1 MFPLLRHCVLLA
13 GLTLLV
19 TQGAPAQTPAGPPKA
34 QQHPIPP
41 PPVATDQEATV
52 AYWTTETGWMSELQ
66 LRSNAVGQDLTVTPV
81 LRLADGAETRLAP
94 VTIKP
99 QEVKSVDINAAIAAA
114 GAPQLVGTYGSLVL
128 RYRSAAQGNLY
139 AALIFVVPGIGI
151 ICGGQP
157 KRTRHKADCAEP
169 RAGSWFRGRKLNS
182 GKGDDE

>member
-34 QQHPIPP
+34 QQHPIP
-41 PPVATDQEATV
+41 
-52 AYWTTETGWMSELQ
+52 
-66 LRSNAVGQDLTVTPV
+66 
-81 LRLADGAETRLAP
+81 
-94 VTIKP
+94 
-99 QEVKSVDINAAIAAA
+99 
-114 GAPQLVGTYGSLVL
+114 L